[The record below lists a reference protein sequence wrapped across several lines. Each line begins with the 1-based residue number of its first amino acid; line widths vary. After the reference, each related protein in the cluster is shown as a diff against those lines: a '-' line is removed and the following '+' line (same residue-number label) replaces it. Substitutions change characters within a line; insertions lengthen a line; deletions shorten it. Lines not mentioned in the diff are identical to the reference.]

1 MSTPTSNP
9 NNKRSFKNAS
19 NGNFGDSTDLWDGE
33 TYTAFTPYTNP
44 STASYAVFL
53 DPNNPEKE
61 LAEQRVHT
69 GIAVHNI
76 RALSGGVMQ
85 ADIKFWPENYWSGPI
100 AEDTVWGPGTVTV
113 GGDVTIRSGVTLT
126 INVGTEV
133 RFVANSDDTNSGQD
147 PSHSELTVEDGG
159 TLEAIGNSVLPIRFR
174 SSIDGGGLDSPAWYG
189 FRVASGSRVH
199 LENVT
204 IHDAV
209 HCVPDGLDD
218 ALVATLILDNCGT
231 PPTITGNESPEFLE
245 HSEIDNVVATYTAAD
260 EEGDAVTWSLP
271 NDTSNIFTI
280 SAVNTNNN
288 QGELK
293 FNTSPDFEL
302 IKDNPSYDVTVRAED
317 SQSAHADYA
326 VTVTVTNRE
335 EAGAVTVSPL
345 PPQVGVDLTA
355 TLTDPDEMIAD
366 LNWQWQRRLP
376 DGDWTAILVL
386 ATQATYKPTS
396 DDAGYELQA
405 TVRYNDGHGGGKN
418 AESEATDAVQA
429 NVPSAPV
436 NLTASAGDR
445 QVTLTWELPEDNGSP
460 ITAYKY
466 STDSGNSWTSM
477 VERNIMNNS
486 NKGTTSYLVNDLK
499 NGTAYIF
506 QVRARNAVG
515 DGRVATSNEVT
526 PQAPF
531 SIFKPGQDPTGE
543 APTKDEVD
551 REEGTKSVAT
561 YTTNASEG
569 TTVEWSLSGT
579 DEQAFTINAG
589 QLSFDSKP
597 DFEAPTDQADEEINE
612 KAKNNVYRVIVK
624 AKTDEDEAEAL
635 LPVSV
640 TVTNMEEDGAVFLN
654 STKPTVATNLTAT
667 LTDPDGG
674 ITAVKWQWQRAE
686 EGSDEWENI
695 KPLGATASA
704 PYAVGTYRVVAADIG
719 YQLRAKVS
727 YQDGY
732 ESNTDTAVSVAS
744 KAVVGNRAP
753 TIKGPARVSY
763 DEHDLSAVG
772 EYTASDPDGHA
783 IEWLKLEG
791 DDASAFALRGRDPA
805 RTRSLL
811 FNKPPDYETKKEYRV
826 TLQVRDNVGTAA
838 RDPNAS
844 LTTTLEVEVGVKN
857 VEEQG
862 IVKLPSSPPQVGR
875 PFTAE
880 LQDPDGQIK
889 GACWAWQRAEDAK
902 KRWTDLTSCDEVRAF
917 AGDAEA
923 TASSSYTP
931 TAKDAGWL
939 LRARVIYRDGQ
950 SGTEYREVDSAAA
963 GPVVSG
969 ALTLKGPARP
979 YVAENT
985 TKVGLY
991 ETNAAAGTELEWSLD
1006 GADKGFFELREG
1018 TIARELH
1025 FASPP
1030 NYEKPTDRDGKNTYE
1045 VTVIVGDGT
1054 LKASVEAV
1062 VHVRDADDEGVITLS
1077 TTAPQV
1083 GDAVTATLTDEDGI
1097 RNGTVSWGW
1106 TYQRVPE
1113 EEFSAW
1119 DAEAT
1124 RTETHPTR
1132 TITIPARHVG
1142 QRLRFYARYRD
1153 VFDQQ
1158 TAKSDPTDPIRPAPN
1173 RAPTLSGAATAVV
1186 AENSTSVADYEAS
1199 DPDGDRLK
1207 WSLRGADESFF
1218 ELGTGTAKR
1227 SLQFKAE
1234 PNFEQPPVGG
1244 DNTYEVTV
1252 EVSDGTLQAS
1262 VAVTVT
1268 VADADDE
1275 GVITFSTTQ
1284 PKAGQKLK
1292 ATLTD
1297 EDGGIEDATWRW
1309 NDAEAPATSTGVDVL
1324 TSTTLVESAWVGD
1337 PVRVMVSYLDALG
1350 SERDKAEGQTL
1361 AVVADV
1367 PAAPGNLAET
1377 AGHEQVVLSWTTPD
1391 DRGAAITGYDYR
1403 YSIDGGTT
1411 WQPDWTKIDGSTK
1424 DTTTYPVLGLTNEV
1438 EYTLEV
1444 RAVNGQGTGAAA
1456 QIKSTP
1462 YAPFVIEG
1470 DETPTVEE
1478 NKTEVGTYTTNA
1490 PAGTVISWS
1499 VDGTDESAF
1508 SITAM
1513 GGDLSFDPA
1522 PNYEAPTDSNTDND
1536 YVVEVVAATDDY
1548 TARLEVTVTVSNQDE
1563 EGQISL
1569 TPPTTPQV
1577 GQTITALLTD
1587 PDGGIV
1593 GAYWDWRPLDGD
1605 TEQAVEADAD
1615 QVQAASAEL
1624 YNYTPK
1630 KSDIGYPLR
1639 AHVLYNDDHGIEKEA
1654 ETITAAVIDVPDA
1667 PSVSADGGDGQ
1678 ATIEWTVP
1686 NNNGSEIE
1694 AYEYRYKDSAW
1705 SIWKPVSS
1713 STTTVMISDLTNEVE
1728 YTFAVRAINEAGAGP
1743 AGQDTAKPQVPF
1755 TIEGDKAPTV
1765 EENKTAVGT
1774 YTTNAPAG
1782 TVISWSV
1789 GGTDGSAFSITD
1801 GALSF
1806 SSAPNYESPADS
1818 NTDNDYVIEV
1828 IAATDDYTAT
1838 VDVTVAVTDADEE
1851 GVVTLSTLQP
1861 QVGQEL
1867 TATLTDEDSGV
1878 ENQRW
1883 SWGYFSAETALEQAG
1898 AAATVPDETFT
1909 PSAVLVGIRL
1919 QARVIYDDDHKVNQN
1934 AHSVKTEPVI
1944 DVPDA
1949 PVVSADGGDGQATI
1963 EWTVPNNNGSEIE
1976 AYEYRYKDSAWSIWK
1991 QVSSSTT
1998 TVMIPDLTNEVEYTF
2013 AVRAINEAGAGPAGQ
2028 DTAKPQVPFT
2038 IEGDK
2043 TPTVEENKTAVGT
2056 YTTNAPAGTV
2066 ISWSVGGT
2074 DASAFSITDGALSF
2088 DPAPNYEAPT
2098 DSNTDND
2105 YVVEVIAATDDY
2117 TPRLEVTVTVSNQDE
2132 EGHVSLTPP
2141 TTPQVG
2147 QTITALLTD
2156 PDGGINGAEWDWK
2169 QFHGGTEQAVEADD
2183 DQVQAASAELNN
2195 YTPQKSDIGYPLRA
2209 YVSYNDDHG
2218 DDKKKAKSEVTA
2230 AVIDVPDAPSVST
2243 SAGDGRVTVSW
2254 TAPNN
2259 NGSVITGYAY
2269 RDSSHAGTTWTP
2281 WTSVSSSTRSA
2292 TRSGLTNGTTYTFQ
2306 VRAKNSAGDGP
2317 AGKATATPVSP
2328 LVLCGPR
2335 SLSDSAGNAQ
2345 VSLSWSNPTGSNCAP
2360 IWRYEYRYRSSGGS
2374 WSGWS
2379 SVGTATSKTVT
2390 GLTNGTSYEF
2400 AVRAVT
2406 SLGDTSPLT
2415 VTATPVAPPPPP
2427 NRAPTITAG
2436 PASASVAENTTS
2448 VADYDASDPD
2458 GDAISWSATGAF
2470 SISSSG
2476 GLRFSSPPNYESGT
2490 TSYST
2495 TVTARDPDGLSDT
2508 KSVSITVTN
2517 AEDTGTISL
2526 SPNPPQVGQTLQATL
2541 TDEDG
2546 GLKDV
2551 LWGATATGQA
2561 SVEPQS
2567 HSWSTTFAVS
2577 RSWLGQPVRVI
2588 VSYRDA
2594 LGPGKT
2600 AQTTSAAVVAGPPGA
2615 PRNLTATQVP
2625 PGYSQIG
2632 LTWSAPQSDGG
2643 SAIQHYEYQKNA
2655 DPWSNIGNTTSYT
2668 ASGLTGGTSY
2678 TFSIRA
2684 VNGVN
2689 KTGPSASVTLA
2700 TRAGE
2705 VAEGAGKPVSLQRA
2719 LADSVL
2725 AVVVAPNPFNPTT
2738 TLHLHLPADSPVKLV
2753 IYNMAGQRVQTVLDS
2768 RLQAG
2773 YHTFHWDGRD
2783 ALGRATTSGV
2793 YLYRVNTPT
2802 QTLVG
2807 KMVLIR

>member
-1 MSTPTSNP
+1 MNLAVSFLVLLVSTLLHSFVDYVYAVNQENDEKLARKFAPILVLTENPTDQGRRYKVINPEPVKIMGANSVSNVQVVLYKGKPPKITKYYSGPIISSPFPIQERFPKVNFKLNKFAFLTGYNFLIYHDLNISLRTYFNYPGTDADSWYDAYFSEKGDHAGWRFPNTSYAHIFERDSSDIYGPVVIKYYFFYPFNHWENNHEGDWPSINVIVTDRDPDVAKLYGIDYTFHGKGITYYNVTDNPSATNNIRESIAPVGGQYPVIYVSAGGHGSFPTPGHYENGGQGPPGTSRLDVDEDLTPYGVVLHPEIVDSDENKDIGQSYNIVLLPDPENILDNMGLAPEMSWLGAYISWGDRNVPSWPIVDNNGARGPFYSGWNKIRYDNESREDYPKSDIPYAAFHNFPIVGDVTWRGTISLLGDIVVFPGATLTIAPGTVIEFAAGVDSHRFPKGAVDRAEIFVYGTLQAEGTVTNSIRIQRTPGRGDDPAGDMDAWGGIWLMEGGSLDLAHTAIRNVLPGQPTALQAKRGDGKAVLTWLHPVGPNPDVVSYHAGITHWEYKQGTLTKSRKDTSWTGWLPMKSSDATTHQFTVAGLTNGVRYAFQVRSATPTSWSLASESSGSVVPAGRPEPPEVLTETDDGQVKVSWSAGAANGSAIEQHELRYSADGGRTWVQDWTVYQTVFSQLFTRLF
-9 NNKRSFKNAS
+9 NGTEYTFELRAKNGVGYSLVVSVQA
-19 NGNFGDSTDLWDGE
+19 
-33 TYTAFTPYTNP
+33 TPGYPLRGP
-44 STASYAVFL
+44 SPVSYSEGGKAAVASYWLDRRGSFL
-53 DPNNPEKE
+53 WS
-61 LAEQRVHT
+61 
-69 GIAVHNI
+69 
-76 RALSGGVMQ
+76 LSGLD
-85 ADIKFWPENYWSGPI
+85 A
-100 AEDTVWGPGTVTV
+100 A
-113 GGDVTIRSGVTLT
+113 
-126 INVGTEV
+126 
-133 RFVANSDDTNSGQD
+133 A
-147 PSHSELTVEDGG
+147 
-159 TLEAIGNSVLPIRFR
+159 FR
-174 SSIDGGGLDSPAWYG
+174 LAGRQLY
-189 FRVASGSRVH
+189 FR
-199 LENVT
+199 
-204 IHDAV
+204 
-209 HCVPDGLDD
+209 
-218 ALVATLILDNCGT
+218 
-231 PPTITGNESPEFLE
+231 
-245 HSEIDNVVATYTAAD
+245 
-260 EEGDAVTWSLP
+260 
-271 NDTSNIFTI
+271 
-280 SAVNTNNN
+280 
-288 QGELK
+288 
-293 FNTSPDFEL
+293 TSPDFERPIDRQGPTDL
-302 IKDNPSYDVTVRAED
+302 GGNNRYQVTVWA
-317 SQSAHADYA
+317 
-326 VTVTVTNRE
+326 
-335 EAGAVTVSPL
+335 
-345 PPQVGVDLTA
+345 
-355 TLTDPDEMIAD
+355 
-366 LNWQWQRRLP
+366 
-376 DGDWTAILVL
+376 
-386 ATQATYKPTS
+386 
-396 DDAGYELQA
+396 
-405 TVRYNDGHGGGKN
+405 
-418 AESEATDAVQA
+418 
-429 NVPSAPV
+429 
-436 NLTASAGDR
+436 
-445 QVTLTWELPEDNGSP
+445 
-460 ITAYKY
+460 
-466 STDSGNSWTSM
+466 
-477 VERNIMNNS
+477 
-486 NKGTTSYLVNDLK
+486 
-499 NGTAYIF
+499 
-506 QVRARNAVG
+506 
-515 DGRVATSNEVT
+515 
-526 PQAPF
+526 
-531 SIFKPGQDPTGE
+531 
-543 APTKDEVD
+543 
-551 REEGTKSVAT
+551 
-561 YTTNASEG
+561 
-569 TTVEWSLSGT
+569 
-579 DEQAFTINAG
+579 
-589 QLSFDSKP
+589 KP
-597 DFEAPTDQADEEINE
+597 DLSRPVVQVAPP
-612 KAKNNVYRVIVK
+612 R
-624 AKTDEDEAEAL
+624 
-635 LPVSV
+635 
-640 TVTNMEEDGAVFLN
+640 
-654 STKPTVATNLTAT
+654 
-667 LTDPDGG
+667 
-674 ITAVKWQWQRAE
+674 
-686 EGSDEWENI
+686 
-695 KPLGATASA
+695 
-704 PYAVGTYRVVAADIG
+704 
-719 YQLRAKVS
+719 S
-727 YQDGY
+727 Y
-732 ESNTDTAVSVAS
+732 S
-744 KAVVGNRAP
+744 KAVV
-753 TIKGPARVSY
+753 
-763 DEHDLSAVG
+763 
-772 EYTASDPDGHA
+772 
-783 IEWLKLEG
+783 
-791 DDASAFALRGRDPA
+791 
-805 RTRSLL
+805 
-811 FNKPPDYETKKEYRV
+811 
-826 TLQVRDNVGTAA
+826 
-838 RDPNAS
+838 
-844 LTTTLEVEVGVKN
+844 VEVKN
-857 VEEQG
+857 VEEEG
-862 IVKLPSSPPQVGR
+862 TVKLPSSPPRVGR

-880 LQDPDGQIK
+880 LQDPDGQIT
-889 GACWAWQRAEDAK
+889 GACWTWQRAEDAK

-923 TASSSYTP
+923 TAYPELSSYTP

-950 SGTEYREVDSAAA
+950 SGTEYRRVFSAAS

-969 ALTLKGPARP
+969 ALTLEGPDNVL
-979 YVAENT
+979 VAENT

-991 ETNAAAGTELEWSLD
+991 ETNAAAGTALDWSLI
-1006 GADKGFFELREG
+1006 GADEGFFELREG
-1018 TIARELH
+1018 TTARELH

-1045 VTVIVGDGT
+1045 VKVIVGDGT

-1199 DPDGDRLK
+1199 DPDGDRLE

-1244 DNTYEVTV
+1244 DNTYEVTI

-1297 EDGGIEDATWRW
+1297 EDGGIEDATWGW
-1309 NDAEAPATSTGVDVL
+1309 NNAEASATSTGVDVL

-1337 PVRVMVSYLDALG
+1337 PVRVMVWYTDALG
-1350 SERDKAEGQTL
+1350 SERDEAEGQTL

-1391 DRGAAITGYDYR
+1391 DHGAAITGYDYR
-1403 YSIDGGTT
+1403 YSIDGGIT
-1411 WQPDWTKIDGSTK
+1411 WQPDWTEIDGSTK

-1444 RAVNGQGTGAAA
+1444 RAVNGQGAGAAA
-1456 QIKSTP
+1456 QVKSTP

-1513 GGDLSFDPA
+1513 GGALSFSSA
-1522 PNYEAPTDSNTDND
+1522 PNYESPTDSNTDND
-1536 YVVEVVAATDDY
+1536 YVIEVIAATDDY
-1548 TARLEVTVTVSNQDE
+1548 TPRLEVTVTVSNQDE
-1563 EGQISL
+1563 KGQISL

-1587 PDGGIV
+1587 PDGGIN
-1593 GAYWDWRPLDGD
+1593 GALWDWTQLSAG

-1615 QVQAASAEL
+1615 EVQAASAEL
-1624 YNYTPK
+1624 NNYTPK

-1639 AHVLYNDDHGIEKEA
+1639 AYVFYNDDHDDKKEA

-1667 PSVSADGGDGQ
+1667 PVVSADGGDGQ

-1713 STTTVMISDLTNEVE
+1713 STTTVT
-1728 YTFAVRAINEAGAGP
+1728 
-1743 AGQDTAKPQVPF
+1743 
-1755 TIEGDKAPTV
+1755 
-1765 EENKTAVGT
+1765 
-1774 YTTNAPAG
+1774 
-1782 TVISWSV
+1782 
-1789 GGTDGSAFSITD
+1789 
-1801 GALSF
+1801 
-1806 SSAPNYESPADS
+1806 
-1818 NTDNDYVIEV
+1818 
-1828 IAATDDYTAT
+1828 
-1838 VDVTVAVTDADEE
+1838 
-1851 GVVTLSTLQP
+1851 
-1861 QVGQEL
+1861 
-1867 TATLTDEDSGV
+1867 
-1878 ENQRW
+1878 
-1883 SWGYFSAETALEQAG
+1883 
-1898 AAATVPDETFT
+1898 
-1909 PSAVLVGIRL
+1909 
-1919 QARVIYDDDHKVNQN
+1919 
-1934 AHSVKTEPVI
+1934 
-1944 DVPDA
+1944 
-1949 PVVSADGGDGQATI
+1949 
-1963 EWTVPNNNGSEIE
+1963 
-1976 AYEYRYKDSAWSIWK
+1976 
-1991 QVSSSTT
+1991 
-1998 TVMIPDLTNEVEYTF
+1998 IPDLTNEVEYTF

-2028 DTAKPQVPFT
+2028 DTAKPQPPFV

-2043 TPTVEENKTAVGT
+2043 APTVEENKTAVGT

-2074 DASAFSITDGALSF
+2074 DASAFSITATGGALSF

-2195 YTPQKSDIGYPLRA
+2195 YTPKKSDIGRTLRA
-2209 YVSYNDDHG
+2209 DVSYNDDHG
-2218 DDKKKAKSEVTA
+2218 DDKKKAKSEITA

-2281 WTSVSSSTRSA
+2281 WTSVSSSTRST

-2448 VADYDASDPD
+2448 VADYDATDPD

-2793 YLYRVNTPT
+2793 YLYRVHTPT